1 LKSARREPIPDLQI
15 RAGVEQNY
23 EPIHE
28 AGPRSVGVQA
38 FASAGVSIPIFN
50 RNQGNVAAARA
61 GVEQAEAE
69 VSRVRLSVN
78 KSAQSLIQMY
88 LTDRMEAQR
97 YKDEMIPRA
106 TRAYRL
112 YLEKYRNM
120 ASAYPQVIV
129 SQRTLFQLQVAY
141 VNVLKDLW
149 SRVIA
154 LQNFTLSGGLEMPP
168 LTGSSSTN
176 LNLPGAAGGVE

>member
-1 LKSARREPIPDLQI
+1 
-15 RAGVEQNY
+15 
-23 EPIHE
+23 
-28 AGPRSVGVQA
+28 
-38 FASAGVSIPIFN
+38 
-50 RNQGNVAAARA
+50 
-61 GVEQAEAE
+61 
-69 VSRVRLSVN
+69 
-78 KSAQSLIQMY
+78 
-88 LTDRMEAQR
+88 
-97 YKDEMIPRA
+97 
-106 TRAYRL
+106 
-112 YLEKYRNM
+112 M

-176 LNLPGAAGGVE
+176 LNLLGAAGGVE